1 MNLQL
6 ISYFSFLI
14 FLLGLFGVS
23 FYKGFLSIL
32 ISFQIIIISAL
43 INFFSFSLFLYNESV
58 WDKIFTLLGIISV
71 YLLMFSIVYYNFATG
86 GKIRGKVSFGT
97 RDDFMLFKL
106 DKSDWWG
113 EDNLGN
119 N

>member
-1 MNLQL
+1 M
-6 ISYFSFLI
+6 I
-14 FLLGLFGVS
+14 V
-23 FYKGFLSIL
+23 
-32 ISFQIIIISAL
+32 SAL

-58 WDKIFTLLGIISV
+58 WDKTFTLLGVISV

-86 GKIRGKVSFGT
+86 GKTKDKELYGL
-97 RDDFMLFKL
+97 RDDYLLFKL

-113 EDNLGN
+113 EDTIGN

>member
-1 MNLQL
+1 LNLQL
-6 ISYFSFLI
+6 ISYFSFSI

-23 FYKGFLSIL
+23 FYKSFLSIL
-32 ISFQIIIISAL
+32 ISFQLIIFSAL

-58 WDKIFTLLGIISV
+58 WDKAFTLLAIISV
-71 YLLMFSIVYYNFATG
+71 YLLMFSIVYYNFTASG
-86 GKIRGKVSFGT
+86 NIKDKSPFGL
-97 RDDFMLFKL
+97 RDDYFLFKL

-113 EDNLGN
+113 EDTLGN

>member
-1 MNLQL
+1 LNLQL
-6 ISYFSFLI
+6 ITYFSFLI
-14 FLLGLFGVS
+14 LLSGLFGVS
-23 FYKGFLSIL
+23 FYKSFLSIL
-32 ISFQIIIISAL
+32 ISFQLIIVSAL

-58 WDKIFTLLGIISV
+58 WDKTFTLLGIISV

-86 GKIRGKVSFGT
+86 GKIRDKAPFGPG
-97 RDDFMLFKL
+97 DDYPLFKL

-113 EDNLGN
+113 EDTLGN

>member
-6 ISYFSFLI
+6 INYFSFLI

-23 FYKGFLSIL
+23 FYKSFLSIL
-32 ISFQIIIISAL
+32 ISFQLIIISAL
-43 INFFSFSLFLYNESV
+43 INFFSFSLFLYSESV
-58 WDKIFTLLGIISV
+58 WDKTFTLLGIISV

-86 GKIRGKVSFGT
+86 GKIRDKALFGP
-97 RDDFMLFKL
+97 RDDYLLFKL

-113 EDNLGN
+113 EDTLGN

>member
-6 ISYFSFLI
+6 ISYFSFSI

-23 FYKGFLSIL
+23 FYKSFLSKV
-32 ISFQIIIISAL
+32 ISFQLIIVSAL
-43 INFFSFSLFLYNESV
+43 INFFSFSLFLYSESV
-58 WDKIFTLLGIISV
+58 WDKTFTLLGIISV

-86 GKIRGKVSFGT
+86 EKIRDKAPSGP
-97 RDDFMLFKL
+97 RDEYLLFKL

-113 EDNLGN
+113 EDTLGN

>member
-1 MNLQL
+1 LNLQL
-6 ISYFSFLI
+6 ISYFSFSI

-23 FYKGFLSIL
+23 FYKSFLSKV
-32 ISFQIIIISAL
+32 ISFQLIIVSAL

-58 WDKIFTLLGIISV
+58 WDKTFTLLGIISV

-86 GKIRGKVSFGT
+86 EKIRGKAPSGP
-97 RDDFMLFKL
+97 RDEYLLFKL

-113 EDNLGN
+113 EDTLGN

>member
-6 ISYFSFLI
+6 ISYFSFSI

-23 FYKGFLSIL
+23 FYKNFLSII
-32 ISFQIIIISAL
+32 ISFQLIIFSTL

-71 YLLMFSIVYYNFATG
+71 YLLMFSIVYYKFATG
-86 GKIRGKVSFGT
+86 GKIREKAPLGS
-97 RDDFMLFKL
+97 RDDYMLFKL

-113 EDNLGN
+113 EDNLGSN
-119 N
+119 